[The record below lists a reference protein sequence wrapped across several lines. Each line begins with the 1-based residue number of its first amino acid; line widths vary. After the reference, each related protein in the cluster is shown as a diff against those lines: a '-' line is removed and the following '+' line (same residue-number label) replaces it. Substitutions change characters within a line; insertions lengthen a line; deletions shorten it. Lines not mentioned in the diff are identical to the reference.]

1 MSFSQPRFLVCALG
15 VLCTAAP
22 AAAQSKKRQPPVTI
36 EGLAP
41 PKAARPPRLQ
51 EDEEGEEHTAR
62 EAETERQLEKKR
74 KRRQKQRDRDRDG
87 KVDEAAKRKASLLEE
102 ALRPRERAFLLE
114 LALVGGSAL
123 TDGQR
128 SGYSLDPNVHV
139 NAFYRLGSER
149 TSDQIT
155 PWIGFRIAPFTGTG
169 YFKGRPGRYG
179 LTYFG
184 PMIGLGRIAP
194 VSEDTGTGD
203 RPATGTAGDR
213 ELPVVT
219 GFAATFGISAVASL
233 GKREAEATGK
243 EPADDFQTRGVK
255 FDAPGAWAELRY
267 FRIHFGATSADFLL
281 GLQSGQSKA
290 WIYGGIGFGGWH

>member
-1 MSFSQPRFLVCALG
+1 MIFSQPRLLAWVLA
-15 VLCTAAP
+15 VLCAAGP
-22 AAAQSKKRQPPVTI
+22 AAAQSKKRPPPVTI

-41 PKAARPPRLQ
+41 PKAAKPPRL
-51 EDEEGEEHTAR
+51 DEEEADEDVSAR

-74 KRRQKQRDRDRDG
+74 KRRQKRRDRDRNG
-87 KVDEAAKRKASLLEE
+87 EADEAAKRKESLLEE
-102 ALRPRERAFLLE
+102 ALEPRERAFLLE
-114 LALVGGSAL
+114 LALVGGTAL
-123 TDGQR
+123 TDGRR
-128 SGYSLDPNVHV
+128 SGYTLDPNVHV

-149 TSDQIT
+149 TSDKIT

-169 YFKGRPGRYG
+169 YFEERPGRYG

-184 PMIGLGRIAP
+184 PMIGLGRVAP
-194 VSEDTGTGD
+194 VPEDTGEGD

-219 GFAATFGISAVASL
+219 GFAATFGISAVASQ
-233 GKREAEATGK
+233 GKREAEVTGK

-267 FRIHFGATSADFLL
+267 FRIYFGATSADFLV
-281 GLQSGQSKA
+281 GVQSGQSKV
-290 WIYGGIGFGGWH
+290 WLYGGLGFGGWH